1 MRKSI
6 GVAIPGLIITAYYLL
21 VVSGSIWV
29 AESFP
34 QLSSYLPIGS
44 ISELVND
51 GDQFEVVHSTAQG
64 VEKYAAAIRLALGMI
79 GAAILMI
86 PISWVYL
93 ITYGRKDIDQSFVQ
107 TMLILPLVVA
117 GIAVIVQNSLAL
129 AFSLAGIVAA
139 VRFRFTLGKPAHA
152 LYIFAAIGIGLAAGV
167 GALGVGAVISI
178 AFVYATLVLWKLE
191 YGGNLRQGFLAFV
204 TRRDTDQEI

>member
-6 GVAIPGLIITAYYLL
+6 GVVIPATIITLYYFVTIGGTLWINEAFTSL
-21 VVSGSIWV
+21 Q
-29 AESFP
+29 P
-34 QLSSYLPIGS
+34 YLPIGS
-44 ISELVND
+44 ISELMAD
-51 GDQFEVVHSTAQG
+51 SDAFEPVLTPEERPASYT
-64 VEKYAAAIRLALGMI
+64 EAIRLMLSMMGTAM
-79 GAAILMI
+79 LMV

-107 TMLILPLVVA
+107 TIMILPIVVA

-152 LYIFAAIGIGLAAGV
+152 LYIFAAIGIGLGAGV
-167 GALGVGAVISI
+167 GALGVASVISI
-178 AFVYATLVLWKLE
+178 AFVYATLTLWKLD
-191 YGGNLRQGFLAFV
+191 YGGNLHSGFLAFI
-204 TRRDTDQEI
+204 TRRDTDQDL

>member
-6 GVAIPGLIITAYYLL
+6 GVAIPGLIITLYFML
-21 VVSGSIWV
+21 SIGGGVWI

-34 QLSSYLPIGS
+34 DLRPYLPIGS
-44 ISELVND
+44 ITELVD
-51 GDQFEVVHSTAQG
+51 GDRFEVVTTADSPPASFT
-64 VEKYAAAIRLALGMI
+64 AAVRLALGMI
-79 GAAILMI
+79 GAALLMV

-107 TMLILPLVVA
+107 TMMILPLVVA

-152 LYIFAAIGIGLAAGV
+152 LYIFATIGIGLAAGV
-167 GALGVGAVISI
+167 GALGVGAVISV
-178 AFVYATLVLWKLE
+178 AFVYATLILWKLE
-191 YGGNLRQGFLAFV
+191 YGGNLRQGFLAFI
-204 TRRDTDQEI
+204 TRRDTDQDL

>member
-6 GVAIPGLIITAYYLL
+6 GVAIPAVIITLYYVLTIGL
-21 VVSGSIWV
+21 TLWLNETAPGIRD
-29 AESFP
+29 
-34 QLSSYLPIGS
+34 YLPIGS
-44 ISELVND
+44 ITELVDD
-51 GDQFEVVHSTAQG
+51 GNRFEVVDTTIEESG
-64 VEKYAAAIRLALGMI
+64 RYAAAIRLALGML
-79 GAAILMI
+79 GAAVLMV

-107 TMLILPLVVA
+107 TMMILPLVVA

-178 AFVYATLVLWKLE
+178 AFVYATLTLWKLD
-191 YGGNLRQGFLAFV
+191 YGGNLRQGFLAFI
-204 TRRDTDQEI
+204 TRRDTDQDL